1 MLLDFPGISPE
12 AEVPFDSGVL
22 KCVSAC
28 SDGNWGTNHAQ
39 NQVLYPFFLLPAN
52 R

>member
-1 MLLDFPGISPE
+1 MLFHFPGISPE

-22 KCVSAC
+22 KCVSPR

-39 NQVLYPFFLLPAN
+39 NQVLYPFFLLPAS